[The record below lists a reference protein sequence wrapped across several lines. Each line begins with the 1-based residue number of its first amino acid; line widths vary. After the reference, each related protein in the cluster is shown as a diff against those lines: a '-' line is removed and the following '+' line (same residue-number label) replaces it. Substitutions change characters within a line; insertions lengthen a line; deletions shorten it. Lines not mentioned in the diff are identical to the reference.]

1 MAKSYEIAFKLNAK
15 MNSAFSNTF
24 KKAEQIAKGLGSSV
38 ENTAS
43 KMSSVLEKNPA
54 MNKVSAS
61 LSKMGET
68 SMKSANKLQSGYT
81 KAFRTIENNAENT
94 ATKIIKTF
102 SKISAVV
109 VSGIAVKDTIEKSMS
124 FESGMAD
131 VAKVVDG
138 LKVDGK
144 FTEQYD
150 QMSKSILNMTE
161 TIPLAAT
168 ELTEIM
174 ASAGQ
179 AGIASEELA
188 IFTETAAKMSTAFD
202 ISAEQAGEWMANWRV
217 AFKMSQNEVAV
228 LGDKINYLGNTNAV
242 TAGQISEIVSR
253 IGSLGETSGL
263 SADQI
268 AAMGASIVGFA
279 PEVSATSLKN
289 FMLTLTKGSSA
300 TDTQVKAFKRLG
312 FSATELSKRMQVDAQ
327 GAIIDILNS
336 INKLEK
342 HEKPALIGELFGTES
357 VAAITQLVTNTDLLS
372 KNLESIGNETAYTGS
387 MQAEFAARADTT
399 ENKIQLLNNSMDKLK
414 ITVGNLFLPIVS
426 KGAGLLSSG
435 INKITGKIN
444 TMYENLKP
452 KSPIID
458 EVAQC
463 FVSDFSKGITKFMN
477 GSSLNDAF
485 SESLLSLNTILS
497 QTFDDGVD
505 LKIFESIKSGLDK
518 VSGVIDTV
526 KSAFK
531 EIQSAYSESFGKIL
545 PEIKPL
551 ISDIFSSF
559 NNIETDKME
568 IFNQAFKSFKDI
580 VIEAAPIISSG
591 IKLAITEVSNI
602 AGTVSNV
609 LSKLT
614 PYINSAITVLQSM
627 ASAALNVASFI
638 ITNWSSIRPIAIG
651 IASAIGMIKMVKF
664 ATDIGKA
671 TKAFALLKIAK
682 VKDKVETLV
691 LNGLYAKDAVV
702 KGIST
707 AATWAQTA
715 AVTAWNVVSGIAT
728 IATTALGA
736 AFTFLT
742 SPIGLVIIAIGLVV
756 AAGVLLYQNW
766 ETVKAYALQLWEN
779 IVSVFNNIK
788 ESVLNAINSLA
799 EKFPG
804 AFELIT
810 TYFDD
815 WKENINTVIESV
827 KTIFNNVIEFVK
839 NVFTGKWEEAWE
851 NVKNI
856 FSSAFNALEALA
868 TAPLNAIISL
878 VNDVIG
884 KINSI
889 SIPNNIPVIGGLGF
903 DIPTLPTLGDG
914 NKGKV
919 QPHYATGC
927 NYTEDT
933 FIAGEEGPEIITN
946 RAGSKVYDAIQTN
959 RILNRVDSMY
969 SSGSHGL
976 SSVTPLRTSSNA
988 KQTPI
993 SIQYSPQI
1001 SIQGNIDDNSLEELK
1016 QALKVNSEEVRQ
1028 IVMNTISEIEERGIR
1043 KSND

>member
-24 KKAEQIAKGLGSSV
+24 KKAEQIAKGLGNSV
-38 ENTAS
+38 ENTASKMSSVLKNNNSNIS

-61 LSKMGET
+61 LNKMGET

-81 KAFRTIENNAENT
+81 KAFRTIENNASNT
-94 ATKIIKTF
+94 ANKIITTFGAITATVLGAGAISDAVETYKGFEQSMANTAAVAGVDVGSEAYKALEKAALDAGKATSKTAQESADALSYMSLAGWSAETSIKGLMPILRASEATQADLATTSDLVTDSMSALGLNVDELNRYLDVAAKTNNKSNQTLIQLMEAYTACGGSF
-102 SKISAVV
+102 KDFGTDITESSALLGTLANRGIKGAEAGHKLNAVLINLTAKSGQSYEAMKKLGIAAYDQQGKFKGVTKVLEELHQKTEKLTDEQKNNYYSMIGGKTQKDTLNALLAGITTPTESGEIELYALRKELENSTGALDEMATTINGTMTGAFARLNSAVDDFK
-109 VSGIAVKDTIEKSMS
+109 INMVKQLAPVITPAIDK
-124 FESGMAD
+124 
-131 VAKVVDG
+131 VA
-138 LKVDGK
+138 
-144 FTEQYD
+144 
-150 QMSKSILNMTE
+150 S
-161 TIPLAAT
+161 TIPKITTAIT
-168 ELTEIM
+168 ENLSGVGETL
-174 ASAGQ
+174 GQ
-179 AGIASEELA
+179 VFGS
-188 IFTETAAKMSTAFD
+188 D
-202 ISAEQAGEWMANWRV
+202 
-217 AFKMSQNEVAV
+217 
-228 LGDKINYLGNTNAV
+228 
-242 TAGQISEIVSR
+242 
-253 IGSLGETSGL
+253 IGS
-263 SADQI
+263 D
-268 AAMGASIVGFA
+268 V
-279 PEVSATSLKN
+279 
-289 FMLTLTKGSSA
+289 
-300 TDTQVKAFKRLG
+300 
-312 FSATELSKRMQVDAQ
+312 
-327 GAIIDILNS
+327 
-336 INKLEK
+336 
-342 HEKPALIGELFGTES
+342 
-357 VAAITQLVTNTDLLS
+357 
-372 KNLESIGNETAYTGS
+372 
-387 MQAEFAARADTT
+387 
-399 ENKIQLLNNSMDKLK
+399 
-414 ITVGNLFLPIVS
+414 
-426 KGAGLLSSG
+426 
-435 INKITGKIN
+435 
-444 TMYENLKP
+444 
-452 KSPIID
+452 
-458 EVAQC
+458 
-463 FVSDFSKGITKFMN
+463 
-477 GSSLNDAF
+477 
-485 SESLLSLNTILS
+485 
-497 QTFDDGVD
+497 FDG
-505 LKIFESIKSGLDK
+505 IKSGLSK
-518 VSGVIDTV
+518 VAGVIDTV

-580 VIEAAPIISSG
+580 VIEAAPIISFG

-609 LSKLT
+609 LTKLT

-638 ITNWSSIRPIAIG
+638 IANWSSIRPIAIG

-839 NVFTGKWEEAWE
+839 NVFTGKWEDAWE

-878 VNDVIG
+878 ANKVID
-884 KINSI
+884 KLNSI
-889 SIPNNIPVIGGLGF
+889 SIPK
-903 DIPTLPTLGDG
+903 DIPFFGGWGFNLNHIDLVGDG
-914 NKGKV
+914 DKSPA
-919 QPHYATGC
+919 QPHYPTANSQLNGYATGC

-969 SSGSHGL
+969 SSRSHGL
-976 SSVTPLRTSSNA
+976 SSVTPLRTSSNVN
-988 KQTPI
+988 QTPI
-993 SIQYSPQI
+993 NIQYSPQI